1 VSGCC
6 FLFIIVTDG
15 TSLANTGV
23 RTISA
28 TVHVGDYVTEPVERT
43 STDGV
48 VVESVNVPDATG
60 KCSGNVHASQST
72 YRSVKTTHRD
82 RRRGGHVAWEV
93 DELNSDDHRDSNRAG
108 QIHTTTGII
117 LLLLL
122 PLLVLFFLFSFFFSS
137 SYLFFCFI
145 VNHLGM

>member
-1 VSGCC
+1 M
-6 FLFIIVTDG
+6 TDG

-117 LLLLL
+117 LLLPSSTSCLV
-122 PLLVLFFLFSFFFSS
+122 LLVLVLLLLLLFIFLLYSKPSRYVTS
-137 SYLFFCFI
+137 
-145 VNHLGM
+145 HL